1 VIASFGPTPTCAWQS
16 RHPSVRSLRNRS
28 FPLAALRRYYPGFFG
43 ALFLILLRT
52 AIGWHFF
59 YEGVYKIST
68 TPGQRDS
75 YAGRALSWLLPAPRD
90 KDKEVEPP
98 FSAEGY
104 LRNATGP
111 MASKFRGMV
120 PDVNSLAKLE
130 RDANGLPSRL
140 KAGWKGD
147 LDRISRHFAFLSDQT
162 TASEKELANKS
173 AEIDEWFLKP
183 ENALRIK
190 KYYRDLRH
198 VLDVEESPESL
209 PYQRTLAYKQRQ
221 DVDKDRR
228 ALVNEIDTYSLSLRD
243 AWLRLATPEQV
254 KASGEYKPGMTQ
266 VDWVNLST
274 MWGLALVGLCLMLGL
289 FTPLA
294 ALGGAAYLLMFYL
307 SMPPWPGLPVGKAAE
322 GHYLYVNKNMI
333 ELIACLALASTPN
346 GLWLGLDALLFGK
359 RARRREFAAQEAAA
373 GSATPAV
380 VVPIA
385 TTSNP
390 RRL

>member
-1 VIASFGPTPTCAWQS
+1 M
-16 RHPSVRSLRNRS
+16 
-28 FPLAALRRYYPGFFG
+28 
-43 ALFLILLRT
+43 
-52 AIGWHFF
+52 
-59 YEGVYKIST
+59 YKIST

-75 YAGRALSWLLPAPRD
+75 YPGRALAWIFPAPRD

-111 MASKFRGMV
+111 LASKFRGMV

-130 RDANGLPSRL
+130 RDENGLPSRL
-140 KAGWKGD
+140 KKTWRSD
-147 LDRISRHFAFLSDQT
+147 LDRIAYHFSFNADQK
-162 TASEKELANKS
+162 AAAEKELANKT

-183 ENALRIK
+183 ENALEIK
-190 KYYRDLRH
+190 KYYRNLRH
-198 VLDVEESPESL
+198 ILDVEESRESL
-209 PYQRTLAYKQRQ
+209 PYERTLVYKERLAI
-221 DVDKDRR
+221 DKDRR
-228 ALVNEIDTYSLSLRD
+228 ALVNSIDTYSLSLRD
-243 AWLRLATPEQV
+243 AWLKLATPDQV
-254 KASGEYKPGMTQ
+254 KASGEYKPGWTQ
-266 VDWVNLST
+266 VDWINLST

-322 GHYLYVNKNMI
+322 GHYLFVNKNLI

-359 RARRREFAAQEAAA
+359 RARRKALAAEQAAA
-373 GSATPAV
+373 PAATTT
-380 VVPIA
+380 VPINLGPASAPGA
-385 TTSNP
+385 THP